1 MSSNITCKKDLLM
14 TSLTDFYKKDNISK
28 ILPVVNGN
36 SDISL
41 RVIDWFV
48 TNYAKKNNTTYDL
61 FYEKNKEILSKQFI
75 VYLNYKSQLKAYSK
89 KQFDPFCRR
98 ERIEFY
104 YDDSKS
110 ITTTVGQLNFFRWA
124 IENGVMNYIT
134 DNLSEIED
142 DMNSSVRNLYNRNKS
157 KKTIKSKTE
166 QIAGNKNGSLK
177 NKQRR
182 KRKELSVSAT
192 RSVSKHNVKILVK
205 FE

>member
-28 ILPVVNGN
+28 ILPIVNGN

-89 KQFDPFCRR
+89 KQFDPFCR
-98 ERIEFY
+98 
-104 YDDSKS
+104 
-110 ITTTVGQLNFFRWA
+110 
-124 IENGVMNYIT
+124 
-134 DNLSEIED
+134 
-142 DMNSSVRNLYNRNKS
+142 
-157 KKTIKSKTE
+157 
-166 QIAGNKNGSLK
+166 
-177 NKQRR
+177 
-182 KRKELSVSAT
+182 
-192 RSVSKHNVKILVK
+192 
-205 FE
+205 

>member
-1 MSSNITCKKDLLM
+1 M
-14 TSLTDFYKKDNISK
+14 
-28 ILPVVNGN
+28 
-36 SDISL
+36 
-41 RVIDWFV
+41 
-48 TNYAKKNNTTYDL
+48 
-61 FYEKNKEILSKQFI
+61 
-75 VYLNYKSQLKAYSK
+75 
-89 KQFDPFCRR
+89 

>member
-1 MSSNITCKKDLLM
+1 M

-28 ILPVVNGN
+28 ILPIVNGN

>member
-28 ILPVVNGN
+28 ILPIVNGN